1 MLDCAITPLHICAT
15 IENHFPPPPAPCANL
30 TGGMGIAMTLTL
42 SSRLTAVV
50 LPAVISLA
58 AAMTALAQ
66 GQPPLQQQM
75 APQSPQ
81 QSNNVCTR
89 LEAQLQTFE
98 SSGPDQARQE
108 QIKKYETA
116 AQQQQAQ
123 LDRLNAQAKKAGCEG
138 GGFFSIFSN
147 QSASCGPL
155 NGQIQQMKGNLDRI
169 NGDLARLQGSDPA
182 PEREGQRR
190 ALIGALAQNDCGP
203 QYRQAAAQPP
213 QQRGSLFESL
223 FGAGS
228 VVGNTTVQGENTP
241 AGSGYRTMCVR
252 MCDGYY
258 YPISYSAGPSKFPED
273 EKTCQA
279 SCPAAEAQLFT
290 HRNPGEDINQA
301 VSQGG
306 QLYTAIPNAFRYRQV
321 VRQRLHLQGR
331 FVAALRAGQ
340 DPTLQTGD
348 VVVTEERAKQMSQP
362 RVDAQGKPIK
372 LEIPPRPAAKP
383 DPKAAATP
391 AAPDVPE
398 TKADDAPV
406 KVTRDP
412 NKPVRQ
418 VGPTFIAR

>member
-1 MLDCAITPLHICAT
+1 
-15 IENHFPPPPAPCANL
+15 
-30 TGGMGIAMTLTL
+30 MTLTL
-42 SSRLTAVV
+42 SSRLTAV
-50 LPAVISLA
+50 LLFAVFLA
-58 AAMTALAQ
+58 AAMPAPAQ
-66 GQPPLQQQM
+66 GQPLQQQM

-81 QSNNVCTR
+81 QANNVCTR
-89 LEAQLQTFE
+89 LEAQLQAFE
-98 SSGPDQARQE
+98 RSGPDQARTE

-116 AQQQQAQ
+116 AAQQQAQ

-190 ALIGALAQNDCGP
+190 ALIGALSQNDCGP

-213 QQRGSLFESL
+213 QRGGLFESL
-223 FGAGS
+223 FGAGT

-241 AGSGYRTMCVR
+241 AGSGYRTVCVR

-258 YPISYSAGPSKFPED
+258 YPISYSAGPNKFPDD

-290 HRNPGEDINQA
+290 HRNPGEDINHA

-306 QLYTAIPNAFRYRQV
+306 QPYTAIPNAFRYRQSFDNACTCKGGAS
-321 VRQRLHLQGR
+321 Q
-331 FVAALRAGQ
+331 ALKDGQ
-340 DPTLQTGD
+340 DPPPQGGD
-348 VVVTEERAKQMSQP
+348 VIVSEERAKQMSQP
-362 RVDAQGKPIK
+362 RLDAQGKPIK
-372 LEIPPRPAAKP
+372 LELPPRPAKP

>member
-1 MLDCAITPLHICAT
+1 
-15 IENHFPPPPAPCANL
+15 
-30 TGGMGIAMTLTL
+30 MTLTL
-42 SSRLTAVV
+42 SSRLTAVL
-50 LPAVISLA
+50 LPAVFLA
-58 AAMTALAQ
+58 AAMPAPAQ
-66 GQPPLQQQM
+66 GQPLQQQM

-81 QSNNVCTR
+81 QANNVCTR
-89 LEAQLQTFE
+89 LEAQLQAFE
-98 SSGPDQARQE
+98 RSGPDQARTE

-116 AQQQQAQ
+116 AAQQQAQ

-190 ALIGALAQNDCGP
+190 ALIGALSQNDCGP

-213 QQRGSLFESL
+213 QRGGLFESL

-241 AGSGYRTMCVR
+241 AGSGYRTVCVR

-258 YPISYSAGPSKFPED
+258 YPISYSAGPNKFPDD

-306 QLYTAIPNAFRYRQV
+306 QPYTAIPNAFRYRQSFDNACTCKGGAS
-321 VRQRLHLQGR
+321 Q
-331 FVAALRAGQ
+331 ALKDGQ
-340 DPTLQTGD
+340 DPTPQGGD
-348 VVVTEERAKQMSQP
+348 VIVSEERAKQMSQP
-362 RVDAQGKPIK
+362 RLDAQGKPIK
-372 LEIPPRPAAKP
+372 LELPPRPAKP